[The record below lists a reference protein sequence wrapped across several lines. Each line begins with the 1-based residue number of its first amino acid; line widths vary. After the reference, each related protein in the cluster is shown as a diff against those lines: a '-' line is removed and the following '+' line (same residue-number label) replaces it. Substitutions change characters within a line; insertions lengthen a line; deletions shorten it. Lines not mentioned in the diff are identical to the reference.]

1 MMKNRIPPPIWMF
14 ICGCVAYVI
23 DILIPGSMGGES
35 ERILL
40 SGVCVLVAVVF
51 LSDSVLG
58 FIRSKTTVNP
68 LQPQKASTLVISGV
82 YRISRNPMY
91 LGMLLFLCAWALY
104 IGNPLSGVG
113 AVLFGVV
120 MNVFQ
125 IAPEEKV
132 LSEKFCKAY
141 LDYCSKVRRWI

>member
-1 MMKNRIPPPIWMF
+1 
-14 ICGCVAYVI
+14 
-23 DILIPGSMGGES
+23 
-35 ERILL
+35 
-40 SGVCVLVAVVF
+40 
-51 LSDSVLG
+51 
-58 FIRSKTTVNP
+58 
-68 LQPQKASTLVISGV
+68 LVISGV

-132 LSEKFCKAY
+132 LSEKFGKAY